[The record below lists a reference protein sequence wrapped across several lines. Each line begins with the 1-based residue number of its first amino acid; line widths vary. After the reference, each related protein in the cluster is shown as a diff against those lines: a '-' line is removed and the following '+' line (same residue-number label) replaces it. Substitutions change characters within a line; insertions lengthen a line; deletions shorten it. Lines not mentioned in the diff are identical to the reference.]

1 MIATAPFRLRAFG
14 GLSVDRNGAPAA
26 GLNSQPKALSMLALL
41 AVAGERGV
49 SRDTIFGLLWS
60 ASDMEQAQNALSQLL
75 FRLRRELGADAIVG
89 TRELHLNPGVIACD
103 CVEFARAI
111 ADSRLETAVEV
122 YQGPFL
128 NGFYIRE
135 AADFERWSSD
145 QRRSLE
151 HQFIDALAKL
161 AAAATAASDH
171 AASARWWRR
180 RVEADPL
187 GANAA
192 RGYVTSLLAVGD
204 SETARRFANTYT
216 VLIRDELGAEPD
228 ADLAA
233 LVDGAIEDARSRDG
247 RIQLS
252 TPIAEPARRT
262 AEREVIAPLD
272 VAGILMPARKHW
284 IAGGLVTVVGMV
296 FVGLATVW
304 RLPSPFTTGTTTQL
318 TTDQAVEMEPAISPD
333 GRFVAFAAGRRGEM
347 SVTNAATRIFVK
359 QIAGGRAVPLT
370 TDSSVDQ
377 HAPRWS
383 PDGSRIAFQTALGI
397 FVAASHGG
405 TAERLV
411 ADSGRALFIG
421 SWSPDG
427 KEIAFADQRGVWTR
441 NIVRGME
448 RQVANTGFRP
458 HSVTWSPDGSLLAFA
473 VGTGGLG
480 NLAPSAIWIVRSSG
494 GEPVRVTGA
503 TNLNTSP
510 AFGPDGRSL
519 LYVSNRDGARDIYQQ
534 HLRSRG
540 RPWGTPARITT
551 GSNAISISLSADGKR
566 MAYGALTMRS
576 NIWSAPISPGA
587 TTPASAATEVTSGDQ
602 EIECPSV
609 SPDGQWLIYESN
621 KNGNPDIYLSR
632 VSGGDALQLTNDP
645 ADDFCGRISPDGR
658 EVAFYSFRD
667 GGRRRVY
674 TMLTD
679 GSRQRP
685 TADTIGQQR
694 SPDWSPDGNR
704 MAFISDR
711 TGRNEIHIISRTS
724 TGTWTEPQRLTNL
737 PGAGQARWSPDGRY
751 VAWGFSTGIMLVPVT
766 TPNQAFW
773 LPDSAGGSAK
783 RIPAHGA
790 PFVTWGPDPSVL
802 YYRHFLPGTGKSEV
816 WSVGV
821 PAGPS
826 RLVLRLD
833 DPTHISRRVEF
844 DTDGKRIFFLVA
856 SDQSNTWLVD
866 LKR

>member
-1 MIATAPFRLRAFG
+1 MNSTAPFRLRTFG
-14 GLSVDRNGAPAA
+14 GLSVDWNGVPAV

-41 AVAGERGV
+41 AVAGDRGV

-75 FRLRRELGADAIVG
+75 FRVRRELGSDAIVG
-89 TRELHLNPGVIACD
+89 TRELRLNPGVITCD
-103 CVEFARAI
+103 CTEFARAI
-111 ADSRLETAVEV
+111 ADSRLETAVAV

-128 NGFYIRE
+128 KGFYIRE

-145 QRRSLE
+145 QRRSFE
-151 HQFIDALAKL
+151 HHFMDALAKL
-161 AAAATAASDH
+161 AGTATAASDH

-204 SETARRFANTYT
+204 CETARRFADTYT

-233 LVDGAIEDARSRDG
+233 LVDEATQSST
-247 RIQLS
+247 RIV
-252 TPIAEPARRT
+252 EPARPT
-262 AEREVIAPLD
+262 AAGEAIAPLD
-272 VAGILMPARKHW
+272 PTRIRTPRRALSPTTRKRW
-284 IAGGLVTVVGMV
+284 IAGVLLTVVAILS
-296 FVGLATVW
+296 VGLATVW
-304 RLPSPFTTGTTTQL
+304 SPPSPLSTGATTQL
-318 TTDQAVEMEPAISPD
+318 TTDQTIEMEPAISPD
-333 GRFVAFAAGRRGEM
+333 GKFIAFAAGRRGEM

-370 TDSSVDQ
+370 ADSSIDQ

-405 TAERLV
+405 TAARLV

-427 KEIAFADQRGVWTR
+427 NEIAFADQRGIWTR
-441 NIVRGME
+441 DIKGGME
-448 RQVANTGFRP
+448 RHVATTGFRP

-480 NLAPSAIWIVRSSG
+480 NLAPSSIWIVRSSG

-503 TNLNTSP
+503 MHLHTSP
-510 AFGPDGRSL
+510 AFAPDGRSL
-519 LYVSNRDGARDIYQQ
+519 LYVSNRDGARDVYQQ
-534 HLRSRG
+534 RLRSRG
-540 RPWGTPARITT
+540 RPLGSPARITT

-566 MAYGALTMRS
+566 LAYGAVTMRS

-587 TTPASAATEVTSGDQ
+587 TTAASAATEVTSGDQ

-621 KNGNPDIYLSR
+621 KNGNPDIYVLR
-632 VSGGDALQLTNDP
+632 VSGGDAIQLTNDP
-645 ADDFCGRISPDGR
+645 ADDFCGRMSPDGR
-658 EVAFYSFRD
+658 EIAFYSFRD
-667 GGRRRVY
+667 LGRRRVY
-674 TMLTD
+674 TMLAD

-685 TADTIGQQR
+685 TTDTIGQQR

-704 MAFISDR
+704 IAFLSDR
-711 TGRNEIHIISRTS
+711 TGRNEINIVSRTS
-724 TGTWTEPQRLTNL
+724 ADTWTEPHRLTDL

-751 VAWGFSTGIMLVPVT
+751 LAWGFSTGIMLVPVT
-766 TPNQAFW
+766 APNQAFW

-790 PFVTWGPDPSVL
+790 PFVAWGPDPSVL
-802 YYRHFLPGTGKSEV
+802 YYRHFLPGTGRSEV